1 MLFPSFGMLF
11 EAALLAGS
19 IWLLIK
25 MGGRFRNDL
34 ATLRQKQYNYE
45 HRNDPAVLDRMQTD
59 ERRRHYRETCVLEYR
74 SEAVTLGLL
83 WGLTLL
89 AGLYALGAT
98 RNCSQDPPALY
109 TRTPAS
115 LGKRKAEDRIVSPSL
130 DNFPQAV

>member
-1 MLFPSFGMLF
+1 MLF

-45 HRNDPAVLDRMQTD
+45 HRNDPAVLERMQTD

-83 WGLTLL
+83 WGLTLI
-89 AGLYALGAT
+89 AGLYALGASAQII
-98 RNCSQDPPALY
+98 R
-109 TRTPAS
+109 
-115 LGKRKAEDRIVSPSL
+115 RILSA
-130 DNFPQAV
+130 F